1 MDEGTK
7 EALCKHV
14 ADVLCSKDVNIESQV
29 LSKICDEFLI
39 TDRELMLFSRHFKAL
54 DTDHSGQV
62 DVREFTRYYKLE
74 SQLAMAERAFLAFDV
89 DNTRDVDL
97 TEYIGGVLSYLTM
110 DFASLTNFAFG
121 FTNKSD
127 EFMLS
132 RQAIVTACQN
142 MFGTLDLDRCVHYF
156 LCLPCADSP
165 HTHRSIYPF
174 APSRPLHTR
183 AAP

>member
-97 TEYIGGVLSYLTM
+97 TEYIGALG
-110 DFASLTNFAFG
+110 
-121 FTNKSD
+121 
-127 EFMLS
+127 
-132 RQAIVTACQN
+132 
-142 MFGTLDLDRCVHYF
+142 
-156 LCLPCADSP
+156 
-165 HTHRSIYPF
+165 RSIWDKFIGDPF
-174 APSRPLHTR
+174 GAEVEGKHSELFNLCILGEDLLEQFTVDREARRL
-183 AAP
+183 